1 MININQFIF
10 SRTQPQKNLE
20 IIKSLSEAELLAIT
34 PATII
39 CNPVPYNG
47 SNQIA

>member
-1 MININQFIF
+1 MFGIKHTTIF
-10 SRTQPQKNLE
+10 LNTTKMYRLT
-20 IIKSLSEAELLAIT
+20 KSIT